1 MGADHLREQLGSV
14 HLSSSRERQSVEP
27 QATAIARRHGLTSY
41 EVEDMVR
48 TGVAFD
54 WLPRYVEDEPA
65 SGTPMPCRRT
75 LTRVRPRNT
84 VSVSRSVT
92 PTTWP
97 VKLAARAG
105 DAHLPP
111 AP

>member
-1 MGADHLREQLGSV
+1 
-14 HLSSSRERQSVEP
+14 
-27 QATAIARRHGLTSY
+27 
-41 EVEDMVR
+41 MVR

-54 WLPRYVEDEPA
+54 WLPRYAEDEPA
-65 SGTPMPCRRT
+65 AETSMPCRWI
-75 LTRVRPRNT
+75 LTGVRPRST
-84 VSVSRSVT
+84 VSESPSLT